1 LQEAEKQRADF
12 TEETS
17 RAFWNKRVLL
27 RAKKPVP
34 RAVPPPL
41 KEKFFIGVGGTILP
55 QRPVWYKLYVIAE
68 ESAVGCVDVHMTAHM
83 PFCTICRNAH
93 EGWRVISACFHSK
106 KHTLSK
112 ETGLA
117 YGESTS
123 L

>member
-1 LQEAEKQRADF
+1 MLPQ
-12 TEETS
+12 
-17 RAFWNKRVLL
+17 
-27 RAKKPVP
+27 AKKPVP

-41 KEKFFIGVGGTILP
+41 KEKFFIGVGGTILL